1 MFKHSTN
8 IFIFLTILLKAD
20 NFEEID
26 LVLYND
32 EEYIRIEP
40 SQLVIINE
48 NPVIFRKVD
57 LEFKKALFTY
67 KGNNNQIVFFIDDIK
82 SLKYQEDDQRL
93 LHRGA
98 LVGAGIYAWWGYL
111 QSSGNYRERNDKKEK
126 VFIFTSAATG
136 FGFLFGAIISYPIQK
151 IYNYYKPIWSDTI
164 FINNNNWRILN

>member
-1 MFKHSTN
+1 MFKHSTY

-40 SQLVIINE
+40 SQSVIINE

-82 SLKYQEDDQRL
+82 SLKYQKDNQRL
-93 LHRGA
+93 
-98 LVGAGIYAWWGYL
+98 W
-111 QSSGNYRERNDKKEK
+111 K
-126 VFIFTSAATG
+126 T
-136 FGFLFGAIISYPIQK
+136 
-151 IYNYYKPIWSDTI
+151 
-164 FINNNNWRILN
+164 